1 MQYRP
6 EDNRDSNVVDDK
18 RCSYGIK
25 TVFSQGRNCVRMRLK
40 QCSQYCNPIEKDRS
54 LRRE

>member
-18 RCSYGIK
+18 RCSYGIQNSVLAGSK
-25 TVFSQGRNCVRMRLK
+25 L
-40 QCSQYCNPIEKDRS
+40 CSYEVETMFPI
-54 LRRE
+54 L